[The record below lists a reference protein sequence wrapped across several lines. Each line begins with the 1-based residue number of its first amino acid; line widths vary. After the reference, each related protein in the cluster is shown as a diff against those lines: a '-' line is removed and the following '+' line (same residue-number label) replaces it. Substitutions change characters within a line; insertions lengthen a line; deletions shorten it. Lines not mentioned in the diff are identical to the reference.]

1 MSLIAFIYTYVHIES
16 TIKNVMQKITYY
28 GIKIKSETWPSHVID
43 SPNLSRDTR
52 VKIHV
57 PPWLLGRC
65 SRQLFKSYA
74 DANMAYWRAE
84 RVYLISK
91 SFAAIPE
98 ALNNAYADKEDV
110 NETIIHWLILMLLK
124 LTNSIVVKV
133 AFKLNTL

>member
-1 MSLIAFIYTYVHIES
+1 M
-16 TIKNVMQKITYY
+16 TI
-28 GIKIKSETWPSHVID
+28 HVID
-43 SPNLSRDTR
+43 SPNLPRDTR

-65 SRQLFKSYA
+65 SRQLCKSYA
-74 DANMAYWRAE
+74 DANMAYLRAE

-91 SFAAIPE
+91 SFAAVPE

-110 NETIIHWLILMLLK
+110 NETIIHWLMLMLLK